1 MICEYDDLSSNVLA
15 EIMYLRL
22 LLEQKGLP
30 RESAERALDN
40 YEMSRRLSDE
50 HERCLLID
58 YGYNNLAADIYSKV
72 PLGDQWCK
80 YEGTLFNVKERAL
93 SRSRYHLLAQ
103 AYRQRQQE
111 AEQKD
116 ESF

>member
-1 MICEYDDLSSNVLA
+1 MSDYDVSTNVWA
-15 EIMYLRL
+15 EINYLRL

-58 YGYNNLAADIYSKV
+58 YGYANLATDIYSKV
-72 PLGDQWCK
+72 PLGDQWSK

-93 SRSRYHLLAQ
+93 SRSRYHILTQ

-111 AEQKD
+111 TKKQKD
-116 ESF
+116 PYD